1 MNLYK
6 QYVRPHLEFST
17 SVWAPWTKSDKKLLE
32 KVQMHA
38 VNMVSGLVQQDYEG
52 KLRELKLETLK

>member
-1 MNLYK
+1 MHLYK

-17 SVWAPWTKSDKKLLE
+17 SAWAPWTESDKKLSE
-32 KVQMHA
+32 KVQMRA
-38 VNMVSGLVQQDYEG
+38 LNMVSGLVQQDYEG